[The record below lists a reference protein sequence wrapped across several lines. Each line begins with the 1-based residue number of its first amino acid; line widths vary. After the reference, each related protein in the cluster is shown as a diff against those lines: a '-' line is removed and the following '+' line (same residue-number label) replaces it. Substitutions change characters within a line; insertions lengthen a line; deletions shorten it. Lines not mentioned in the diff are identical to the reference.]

1 MSWKFW
7 RLAIV
12 NMAGLSALVVAIRH
26 GFLDAMLRNDPTY
39 LSVGIMIL
47 CFCTLTYAMW
57 LASRGTR
64 RSLGED
70 AWDSNEIEWIYT
82 WSTVMALMGLMG
94 TVIGFILALQ
104 DVDQTAMT
112 SAESAGRMVATM
124 IGGLGVALWT
134 TLVGLA
140 GAMWAFMNY
149 KLLGG
154 DR

>member
-1 MSWKFW
+1 M
-7 RLAIV
+7 
-12 NMAGLSALVVAIRH
+12 NMVGLSALTVAIRH

-39 LSVGIMIL
+39 LSVVIMVV
-47 CFCTLTYAMW
+47 CFGTLIYAMT
-57 LASRGTR
+57 LAAREPDNPR
-64 RSLGED
+64 VARSSIEEG
-70 AWDSNEIEWIYT
+70 IEWIYT

-104 DVDQTAMT
+104 DVDHTAMN

-134 TLVGLA
+134 TLIGLA

>member
-7 RLAIV
+7 RLALV
-12 NMAGLSALVVAIRH
+12 NMAGVSALVVAIRH
-26 GFLDAMLRNDPTY
+26 GFLSAMMRNDPTY
-39 LSVGIMIL
+39 LSFFIMFV

-57 LASRGTR
+57 LASRTR

-70 AWDSNEIEWIYT
+70 VWDSSGIEWIYT

-104 DVDQTAMT
+104 EVDQSAMT
-112 SAESAGRMVATM
+112 SAQSAGRMVATM

-134 TLVGLA
+134 TLIGLA
-140 GAMWAFMNY
+140 GALWAFMNY

>member
-1 MSWKFW
+1 MGWKFW

-26 GFLDAMLRNDPTY
+26 GFLDAMMRNDPTY
-39 LSVGIMIL
+39 LSVFIMIV

-57 LASRGTR
+57 LASRENPG
-64 RSLGED
+64 G
-70 AWDSNEIEWIYT
+70 IEWIYT

-104 DVDQTAMT
+104 EVDQTAMT
-112 SAESAGRMVATM
+112 SAQSAGRMVATM

-134 TLVGLA
+134 TLIGLA

-154 DR
+154 DK